1 MVKNA
6 LTKEFSLSKSMDLHD
21 RALQVLPSGV
31 SSNARLWHK
40 TCRTNKPCS
49 IFIDRAKG
57 SHLWDVD
64 GNEYIDYR
72 LGFGPV
78 ILGHSYPAVH
88 ERIHKY
94 DERGI
99 IFALDNPLEVNV
111 AEKVRAVVPSAEMVR
126 FSVTGTEATMHA
138 IRIARGYTGREK
150 IIKFEGAY
158 HGAHD
163 NLLFSTEPPFDY
175 PRGVPFPSSL
185 GIPKALND
193 LIIVQEW
200 NDFGSI
206 ENTVSKY
213 GDEVAAIICEPV
225 MGNAAVIPPAPGF
238 LKLLKELSDQNGIVL
253 IFDEVKTGFRLAP
266 GGAQQLFG
274 VTPHLSTFAKSLA
287 NGYPVSMIAGLQEV
301 MGVVGPKK
309 VAHGGTYAGNPI
321 SMAAAEAT
329 LDEFG
334 AKHVHDSINKF
345 GEKLMKGIR
354 AILEDKHVE
363 GVVQG
368 FPAMFQ
374 VLFTNKRDVKN
385 YRDLNSCDF
394 ELFARLQLELLK
406 LGVMFDEDNGEP
418 LFTCYSHND
427 TDLDKTLEAFETA
440 LPLALES
447 KAPVEAE
454 NRFTAWR

>member
-1 MVKNA
+1 M
-6 LTKEFSLSKSMDLHD
+6 
-21 RALQVLPSGV
+21 
-31 SSNARLWHK
+31 
-40 TCRTNKPCS
+40 
-49 IFIDRAKG
+49 G

-150 IIKFEGAY
+150 IIKFEGTY

-163 NLLFSTEPPFDY
+163 NLLFSTEPPFDS

-185 GIPKALND
+185 GIPRAVSE

-200 NDFGSI
+200 NDFDSI
-206 ENTVSKY
+206 EKTVSKH
-213 GDEVAAIICEPV
+213 GDEIAAIICEPV
-225 MGNAAVIPPAPGF
+225 MGNAAVIPPVPGF
-238 LKLLKELSDQNGIVL
+238 LKFLKELSDHHGIVL

-287 NGYPVSMIAGLQEV
+287 NGYPVSMITGSREV
-301 MGVVGPKK
+301 MSVVGPKK

-329 LDEFG
+329 LDEFVT
-334 AKHVHDSINKF
+334 KHVHESINKF
-345 GEKLMKGIR
+345 GENLMKGIR
-354 AILEDKHVE
+354 QILEDRHVQ
-363 GVVQG
+363 GIVQG
-368 FPAMFQ
+368 FPSMFQ
-374 VLFTNKRDVKN
+374 VLFTEQEQVKN
-385 YRDLNSCDF
+385 YRELNSCNF
-394 ELFARLQLELLK
+394 ELFAKLQLELLK

-418 LFTCYSHND
+418 LFTCYSHD
-427 TDLDKTLEAFETA
+427 DGDLDKTLQAFETA
-440 LPLALES
+440 LPRALEN
-447 KAPVEAE
+447 KVPVEAE
-454 NRFTAWR
+454 SRFTVWR

>member
-1 MVKNA
+1 M
-6 LTKEFSLSKSMDLHD
+6 
-21 RALQVLPSGV
+21 
-31 SSNARLWHK
+31 
-40 TCRTNKPCS
+40 
-49 IFIDRAKG
+49 G

-78 ILGHSYPAVH
+78 ILGHSYPAIH
-88 ERIHKY
+88 ERIHEY
-94 DERGI
+94 DEKGI

-163 NLLFSTEPPFDY
+163 NLLFSTEPPFDS

-185 GIPKALND
+185 GIPKSLKD
-193 LIIVQEW
+193 LILVQEW
-200 NDFGSI
+200 NDFNSI
-206 ENTVSKY
+206 EKTVSKH

-225 MGNAAVIPPAPGF
+225 MGNAAVIPPVPGF
-238 LKLLKELSDQNGIVL
+238 LELLKKLCDKHGIVL

-287 NGYPVSMIAGLQEV
+287 NGYPVSMITGSREV
-301 MGVVGPKK
+301 MAVVGPKK

-321 SMAAAEAT
+321 SMAAGEAT

-334 AKHVHDSINKF
+334 TKHVHDSINKF
-345 GEKLMKGIR
+345 GESLMKGIR
-354 AILEDKHVE
+354 QILQDRHVE

-374 VLFTNKRDVKN
+374 VLFTKQEQVRN
-385 YRDLNSCDF
+385 YRDLNSCNF
-394 ELFARLQLELLK
+394 ELFAKLQLELLK

-418 LFTCYSHND
+418 LFTCYSHD
-427 TDLDKTLEAFETA
+427 DGDLDKTLQAFETA
-440 LPLALES
+440 LPRALEN
-447 KAPVEAE
+447 KVPVEAE
-454 NRFTAWR
+454 SRFTVWR